1 MQVRQVYGEKES
13 GRATE
18 KQRKRKK
25 KEEKD
30 YLNIGDEVASLSQ
43 GNFLI

>member
-1 MQVRQVYGEKES
+1 MERKSLEEQQRSKEKE
-13 GRATE
+13 
-18 KQRKRKK
+18 KK